1 MMGHEVRLRVGASE
15 LKVETWPFRVGRADL
30 CELVVD
36 DARLGRVQLAID
48 RVPGGVGG
56 WSISALGPAP
66 VRVNGIQIGGDL
78 VLRTGDRIESGSF
91 HAVFLAPETAPQDG
105 ARDVRTGEVDRVP
118 GPTSK
123 GLSPASPRGDR
134 PHEAG
139 VADAPPVSAPP
150 RTRRFITTGGV
161 SRATRPPRAPA
172 ALAVGMALLVA
183 GATALFAT
191 AVHQMSA
198 GDGSADPLYAA
209 RPIDIA
215 ARPARDPVPGPRCAV
230 PSARGAASSPAPDV
244 PVETE
249 PARAEP
255 EPEVP
260 APRDPAFAERAPTR
274 VPPPKKSVDP
284 EHGEAPPPDDGRRD
298 GSVAPPADPPRD
310 PGGSGEVRIPIFGEE
325 VWGKNIA
332 FVIDRSGSM
341 APVWIG
347 VRNELV
353 ATLRLLTPDHKFS
366 LVLYSNELSVM
377 NEGWTSGTPAM
388 IERAI
393 AWTEGVPARGA
404 TDPEPAVEHALR
416 LPGLDALILMSDI
429 RFKGARMDR
438 TVELLRRATQG
449 TKTFKAIKLYFFP
462 LEENESTAR
471 ISALS
476 SGSPSAAF
484 KLRSLR

>member
-1 MMGHEVRLRVGASE
+1 MGHEVRLRVGGSE
-15 LKVETWPFRVGRADL
+15 LEVEAWPFRVGRADV

-36 DARLGRVQLAID
+36 DARLARVQLVID
-48 RVPGGVGG
+48 RVPGRVG

-78 VLRTGDRIESGSF
+78 VLRNGDRIESGSF
-91 HAVFLAPETAPQDG
+91 HAVFIAPETTPVDG
-105 ARDVRTGEVDRVP
+105 ARDVRAGAVDTTP
-118 GPTSK
+118 G
-123 GLSPASPRGDR
+123 PASPRGDR
-134 PHEAG
+134 PHEVGVSG
-139 VADAPPVSAPP
+139 VASVSPPPK
-150 RTRRFITTGGV
+150 TRRFITTGGV

-191 AVHQMSA
+191 AARQMSI
-198 GDGSADPLYAA
+198 GDGPADPLYAA

-215 ARPARDPVPGPRCAV
+215 ARAARDPLAPVSALPPARSASGEVPVAAERPRED
-230 PSARGAASSPAPDV
+230 PAP
-244 PVETE
+244 
-249 PARAEP
+249 EP
-255 EPEVP
+255 EPI
-260 APRDPAFAERAPTR
+260 APSRRDPPPAEHAPGGA
-274 VPPPKKSVDP
+274 PPPEKAVDE
-284 EHGEAPPPDDGRRD
+284 EHGEATPPDDGRRD
-298 GSVAPPADPPRD
+298 GSVTPAEDPPRD

-332 FVIDRSGSM
+332 FVVDRSGSM

-366 LVLYSNELSVM
+366 LVLYSNELSVLS
-377 NEGWTSGTPAM
+377 EGWTSGTPAM